1 MRAWQACA
9 AAGLATLVISFSFGR
24 IAGLAPCGP
33 TGGAGAIIAFEL
45 VRNAQ
50 DLAALFGSEPCTSRL
65 IAAQREA
72 LWLDMLG
79 FIPAYTLFL
88 LGAVVALRRVSL
100 GLALVAFN
108 CFMFAGALDEIE
120 GLIMF
125 KLLADLAGTE
135 RLFDGLFWTVRPK
148 FAFLGLGEI
157 LIGLMLWRGT
167 VVAKLAAGALLAGG
181 MVSLWFLFTDP
192 HNPVMM
198 RGHSIAWTA
207 LLVAALGGAVRPALV
222 LPDREAP

>member
-1 MRAWQACA
+1 
-9 AAGLATLVISFSFGR
+9 
-24 IAGLAPCGP
+24 
-33 TGGAGAIIAFEL
+33 
-45 VRNAQ
+45 
-50 DLAALFGSEPCTSRL
+50 
-65 IAAQREA
+65 
-72 LWLDMLG
+72 MLG

-88 LGAVVALRRVSL
+88 LGAVVALRRASL

-108 CFMFAGALDEIE
+108 VFMFAGALDEIE

-125 KLLADLAGTE
+125 KLLGNLAGTE

-148 FAFLGLGEI
+148 FAFLGVGEI
-157 LIGLMLWRGT
+157 LIGLMLWRGPLLG
-167 VVAKLAAGALLAGG
+167 KLAAGVLLAGG

-207 LLVAALGGAVRPALV
+207 LLIAALVGAVRPALIV
-222 LPDREAP
+222 TDRKAP

>member
-1 MRAWQACA
+1 MCA

-24 IAGLAPCGP
+24 IAELSPCGP
-33 TGGAGAIIAFEL
+33 TGGASAIIAFEL

-50 DLAALFGSEPCTSRL
+50 ELAALFGTEPCTSRL

-79 FIPAYTLFL
+79 FIPAYTAFL
-88 LGAVVALRRVSL
+88 LAAVVALRRASI

-108 CFMFAGALDEIE
+108 CLLFAGALDEIE

-125 KLLADLAGTE
+125 KLLATMPGTE

-148 FAFLGLGEI
+148 FALLGLGEI
-157 LIGLMLWRGT
+157 LLGLMLWRGT

-181 MVSLWFLFTDP
+181 IVSLWFLFAAPHDP
-192 HNPVMM
+192 LMM

-207 LLVAALGGAVRPALV
+207 LLLAALIAAFRPSLIG
-222 LPDREAP
+222 PRER